1 MSPAGAAV
9 VGRWAAS
16 LAGGAAAGWLMRV
29 LHLPLPWLIGPLLA
43 MAALRLAGAPAEPVP
58 GGRQAGQVVI
68 GVAVGLYFTA
78 EVLGELAGHAAAM
91 LLTCCATLLLG
102 ALTALILT
110 RLGGVD
116 LKTAYFCA
124 MPAGAAEMA
133 VLGDRHG
140 AAPAP
145 IALAQSLRI
154 AAIVLTVPPAVSAL
168 GGGVRLADAP
178 SSGAVVWPLLLA
190 MLAAAAVVSWL
201 FTRLRL
207 NNAWLLG
214 SLATGIAIAALA
226 LLLSAVP
233 VSLVAAAQVMLGI
246 ALGARFDRAFLA
258 AAPRFSLAALLCAL
272 IMVALCAAMG
282 AVLARL
288 LHIEPAAAILAT
300 APGSIGEMAVTA
312 RVLGVAVP
320 IVTAFQL
327 VRILIVVLLAGPF
340 FVLCG
345 RVAGRLSPRP
355 GLGD

>member
-1 MSPAGAAV
+1 MSPPGAAIL
-9 VGRWAAS
+9 GRWAAA
-16 LAGGAAAGWLMRV
+16 LAGGAAAGFGMRV

-43 MAALRLAGAPAEPVP
+43 MAALRLFNAPAEPVP

-78 EVLGELAGHAAAM
+78 EVLGELLGHAAAM
-91 LLTCCATLLLG
+91 LLACCATLLLG
-102 ALTALILT
+102 ALTALMLA

-116 LKTAYFCA
+116 LKTAYFCT

-154 AAIVLTVPPAVSAL
+154 AAIVLTVPPAVSGL
-168 GGGVRLADAP
+168 DGGSGLTYAP
-178 SSGAVVWPLLLA
+178 SLSAVVWPLLLA
-190 MLAAAAVVSWL
+190 MLAAAAAVSWL
-201 FTRLRL
+201 FARARL

-226 LLLSAVP
+226 LPLSAVP
-233 VSLVAAAQVMLGI
+233 GWLVAAAQVLLGI
-246 ALGARFDRAFLA
+246 ALGARFDRAFLV
-258 AAPRFSLAALLCAL
+258 AAPRFSLAAVFCAL
-272 IMVALCAAMG
+272 AMVALCAGMG
-282 AVLARL
+282 AGLARL
-288 LHIEPAAAILAT
+288 LHIPAAAAILAT

-312 RVLGVAVP
+312 RALGIAVP

-327 VRILIVVLLAGPF
+327 LRILVVVLLAGPF
-340 FVLCG
+340 FVLC
-345 RVAGRLSPRP
+345 RRLAARLAPQE

>member
-1 MSPAGAAV
+1 MSPPGAAV
-9 VGRWAAS
+9 VGRWPAG

-58 GGRQAGQVVI
+58 GGRQARQVVI

-78 EVLGELAGHAAAM
+78 ASSPAMPRAM
-91 LLTCCATLLLG
+91 LLTCCATLMLG

-124 MPAGAAEMA
+124 MPAGAA
-133 VLGDRHG
+133 
-140 AAPAP
+140 
-145 IALAQSLRI
+145 
-154 AAIVLTVPPAVSAL
+154 
-168 GGGVRLADAP
+168 
-178 SSGAVVWPLLLA
+178 
-190 MLAAAAVVSWL
+190 
-201 FTRLRL
+201 
-207 NNAWLLG
+207 
-214 SLATGIAIAALA
+214 
-226 LLLSAVP
+226 
-233 VSLVAAAQVMLGI
+233 
-246 ALGARFDRAFLA
+246 
-258 AAPRFSLAALLCAL
+258 LCAT
-272 IMVALCAAMG
+272 MG

-288 LHIEPAAAILAT
+288 LHIQAAAAILAT

-327 VRILIVVLLAGPF
+327 VRILIVVPLAGPF